1 MTLKTFFAI
10 VCVLCVVVVCVRPL
24 SAELSAE
31 APAQPVVQS
40 SVQPSVQPP
49 NASKIENH
57 AFTPGEKLTYAVSWS
72 NIVDAGIAVMEVK
85 FGSTGINRGYHL
97 LTSTRTVGVL
107 EAFYP
112 VRESIESVVDA
123 DGLYS
128 LSYSLK
134 EIHGEKKRRKEITF
148 DYAHKKVRVAIN
160 DDQPIFLT
168 VPGHMQDALSS
179 LYYVRAI
186 NGLVV
191 GKSVFVDV
199 IDGDKIW
206 SVEVQTLGKERIK
219 TPVGEFDT
227 IKVKT
232 YPKYE
237 GVFMNKGEIYIW
249 LTDDAKRIPVLMKS
263 IITIGSI
270 VANLTHIEDG
280 KNKP

>member
-1 MTLKTFFAI
+1 MI
-10 VCVLCVVVVCVRPL
+10 CSVVICARSV
-24 SAELSAE
+24 SAEPS
-31 APAQPVVQS
+31 AQPS
-40 SVQPSVQPP
+40 EQPL
-49 NASKIENH
+49 NNIKIEHH
-57 AFTPGEKLTYAVSWS
+57 AFAPGEKLTYAVSWS
-72 NIVDAGIAVMEVK
+72 KVVDAVIAVMEVK
-85 FGSTGINRGYHL
+85 SGPTDSSHVYHL
-97 LTSTRTVGVL
+97 LTSTRTVGVV
-107 EAFYP
+107 EAFYS

-134 EIHGEKKRRKEITF
+134 ETHGKKKRRKEITF
-148 DYAHKKVRVAIN
+148 DYERKKVRIALN
-160 DDQPIFLT
+160 DDQPVFLS

-179 LYYVRAI
+179 LYYVRGMKDFI
-186 NGLVV
+186 V

-199 IDGDKIW
+199 VDGDKIW

-219 TPVGEFDT
+219 TPAGEFDT

-249 LTDDAKRIPVLMKS
+249 FTDDARKIPVLMKS

-270 VANLTHIEDG
+270 VATLTNIEDG
-280 KNKP
+280 KSKP

>member
-1 MTLKTFFAI
+1 MRLKTTLTIFCMICA
-10 VCVLCVVVVCVRPL
+10 VVFCVRSI
-24 SAELSAE
+24 SAELSA
-31 APAQPVVQS
+31 
-40 SVQPSVQPP
+40 QPSEQLL
-49 NASKIENH
+49 NNIKIENH

-72 NIVDAGIAVMEVK
+72 KIVDAGIAVMEVK
-85 FGSTGINRGYHL
+85 SGPTTDNSHAYHL
-97 LTSTRTVGVL
+97 LTSTRTVGVV

-112 VRESIESVVDA
+112 VRESIESIMDA

-134 EIHGEKKRRKEITF
+134 ETQGKKKRRKEITF
-148 DYAHKKVRVAIN
+148 DYERKKVRIALN
-160 DDQPIFLT
+160 DDQPVVLP

-179 LYYVRAI
+179 LYSVRARKDF
-186 NGLVV
+186 VV

-219 TPVGEFDT
+219 TPAGEFDT

-249 LTDDAKRIPVLMKS
+249 LTDDARKLPVLMKS

-270 VANLTHIEDG
+270 VATLTNIEDG
-280 KNKP
+280 KSKP

>member
-1 MTLKTFFAI
+1 MKIKTCFMMASI
-10 VCVLCVVVVCVRPL
+10 LCAAFLCARPL
-24 SAELSAE
+24 SAE
-31 APAQPVVQS
+31 PAVQS
-40 SVQPSVQPP
+40 SPQPAEQASAQPLAQP
-49 NASKIENH
+49 AKQNSIENF

-72 NIVDAGIAVMEVK
+72 RIVDAGIAVMEVK
-85 FGSTGINRGYHL
+85 SGPTDTSHVYHL
-97 LTSTRTVGVL
+97 LTSTRTVGVV

-112 VRESIESVVDA
+112 VRETIESVVDA

-128 LSYSLK
+128 LSYNLK
-134 EIHGEKKRRKEITF
+134 ETQGKKKRRKEITF
-148 DYAHKKVRVAIN
+148 DYERKKVRVAIN

-179 LYYVRAI
+179 LYYVRAM

-191 GKSVFVDV
+191 GKSIYVDV

-219 TPVGEFDT
+219 TPAGEFDT

-270 VANLTHIEDG
+270 VATLTSIENG
-280 KNKP
+280 KSKP